1 MTSPKQPIFTGYQW
15 FVIAVLA
22 FLQFTIVLDFMV
34 LSPLGAILMPEL
46 DITPVQFSHLVS
58 AYAYSACISG
68 ILASG
73 FADKFDRKKMLL
85 FFYAGF
91 LVGTVFCG
99 LAPDYHSLLI
109 ARIITG
115 LFGGVMGAVV
125 FAITTDLFAMQVRGR
140 VMGFVQM
147 AFAASQVLGLPIGL
161 QLANT
166 LNWHAPFV
174 LIAGIGGV
182 VFIIILIKL
191 KPITDHLLIQRKVS
205 PFKHLWM
212 TISRKRYLTGF
223 GATVL
228 LATGG
233 FMLMPFGSAFTV
245 NNLGIDLDHIP
256 LIYMFTGGATLL
268 AGPIIGRLS
277 DRIGKY
283 NMFIF
288 GTLLSIL
295 LVLIYCNLGITPLW
309 MAIVINIILFIG
321 ITSRIISAQALMSAV
336 PDPQD
341 RGAFM
346 GLNSS
351 IQQLAGGLAASL
363 AGLIV
368 VEEDSGKLS
377 HYPILG
383 YVVSFAMIITLVM
396 MFIINRMVNA
406 DKKEQA
412 AMPANNPELAQ

>member
-1 MTSPKQPIFTGYQW
+1 MSGISSETKFTAYQW
-15 FVIAVLA
+15 FIIAILA

-58 AYAYSACISG
+58 AYAYSAFVSG
-68 ILASG
+68 ILAAG
-73 FADKFDRKKMLL
+73 FADKFDRKKILL

-91 LVGTVFCG
+91 LIGTILCG
-99 LAPDYHSLLI
+99 FAPDYWSLLI

-115 LFGGVMGAVV
+115 LFGGVVGSVV
-125 FAITTDLFAMQVRGR
+125 FAITTDLFNMQVRGR

-161 QLANT
+161 LLANK
-166 LNWHAPFV
+166 LNWHAPFL
-174 LIAGIGGV
+174 LIAGIGAL
-182 VFIIILIKL
+182 VFFVIYFKM
-191 KPITDHLLIQRKVS
+191 KAVDAHLAIQRNLS
-205 PFKHLWM
+205 PFKHLIK
-212 TISRKRYLTGF
+212 TITRKRYLTGF

-256 LIYMFTGGATLL
+256 LIYLFTGITTMI
-268 AGPIIGRLS
+268 AGPF
-277 DRIGKY
+277 IGK
-283 NMFIF
+283 MSDSIGKFKIFFI
-288 GTLLSIL
+288 GSILSML
-295 LVLIYCNLGITPLW
+295 LVLIYCNLGLTPLF
-309 MAIVINIILFIG
+309 MVILVNAILFIG
-321 ITSRIISAQALMSAV
+321 ITARMISAQALMSAV
-336 PDPQD
+336 PEPAD

-368 VEEDSGKLS
+368 VQEADGKLS

-383 YVVSFAMIITLVM
+383 YVVTAAMVITMFM
-396 MFIINRMVNA
+396 MYIINKMVTTEKPPQEA
-406 DKKEQA
+406 IRPD
-412 AMPANNPELAQ
+412 